1 VTSNFVASSFQ
12 SISLFFEAFERI
24 FHKALSFEASHSTW
38 TSAIVRQLLGKH
50 TDNGST
56 KSPRANG
63 SLIKTV

>member
-1 VTSNFVASSFQ
+1 MTSNFVASSFQ

-24 FHKALSFEASHSTW
+24 FHKALSFEASHST
-38 TSAIVRQLLGKH
+38 
-50 TDNGST
+50 DNGST